1 MVEPGKTELKSCETN
16 NLKANLGMGE
26 FFFSGRLTGK
36 SEIDSGVGAINIK
49 LLDNSDNYTINADK
63 GIGSITLDGKQLET
77 DRVYGNGENYLD
89 IDGGIGEIKIDF
101 EEE

>member
-1 MVEPGKTELKSCETN
+1 
-16 NLKANLGMGE
+16 MGE
-26 FFFSGRLTGK
+26 FDFSGRLTGK

-49 LLDNSDNYTINADK
+49 LLDNSDNYTINVDK
-63 GIGSITLDGKQLET
+63 GIGSITLDGKKLEM
-77 DRVYGNGENYLD
+77 DRVYGTGQNYLD